1 MGKDPRPLLRTV
13 YDVFGRQ
20 GLSDPS
26 EILEVA
32 ESAKVSSLKS
42 RLTSQLATSLLP
54 LTAHWQSAHD
64 EFYSLLYVALWHESE
79 GNEEHAKKYMLQAI
93 DTR

>member
-1 MGKDPRPLLRTV
+1 M
-13 YDVFGRQ
+13 FGRQ

-42 RLTSQLATSLLP
+42 RLTSQLTTSLLP
-54 LTAHWQSAHD
+54 LTAYWQSAHD

-79 GNEEHAKKYMLQAI
+79 GNSSDAKKYMLQAI
-93 DTR
+93 NTR

>member
-42 RLTSQLATSLLP
+42 RLTSQLTTSLLP
-54 LTAHWQSAHD
+54 LTADWQSAHD

-79 GNEEHAKKYMLQAI
+79 GNEGVAKKYMLQAI

>member
-42 RLTSQLATSLLP
+42 RLTSQLTTSLLP
-54 LTAHWQSAHD
+54 LTAYWQSAHD

-79 GNEEHAKKYMLQAI
+79 GNSSDAKKYMLQAI
-93 DTR
+93 NTR